1 MANDTAQD
9 KASEPRDFF
18 AALARDHVRIE
29 DQLKA
34 LVRAAEAVG
43 TAENDAAA
51 LAVISGT
58 LEFFAGEGARHEAH
72 EEQTLFPRLR
82 SNPEF
87 KQILSALEFQHR
99 MNNTTFQELSACVAG
114 FAPGSGREL
123 RRQSIRFAE
132 MHRGH
137 AVAEERALFPLAS
150 ARLTP
155 QAIVEM
161 TREMRKRNG
170 QLGPDPTP
178 GR

>member
-1 MANDTAQD
+1 MANETL
-9 KASEPRDFF
+9 SEPRDFF
-18 AALARDHVRIE
+18 AALARDHARIE
-29 DQLKA
+29 EQLKA
-34 LVRAAEAVG
+34 LVRAAEAIGRVE
-43 TAENDAAA
+43 TDAAA
-51 LAVISGT
+51 LAVIKAT

-123 RRQSIRFAE
+123 QRQSIRFAE

-150 ARLTP
+150 ARLAP

-170 QLGPDPTP
+170 PVGQGPGA